1 MLSRVRD
8 EDVVDDSTD
17 VIDLI
22 RAKWISQRVKVRLIF
37 LPGVFAPRSNILLL
51 IDCIFFSLLS

>member
-1 MLSRVRD
+1 MNSENFSDMLSRVRD

-22 RAKWISQRVKVRLIF
+22 RAKWISQRVKVRPIF
-37 LPGVFAPRSNILLL
+37 LPSVFAPR
-51 IDCIFFSLLS
+51 